1 VRTNGIVRVIVIESS
16 QLKGVKPKM
25 KGQILKIGVY
35 WLEAFKQKDML
46 KVRWKTRAICT
57 YVRNM

>member
-1 VRTNGIVRVIVIESS
+1 MRTNGIVGVIVIEGS

-25 KGQILKIGVY
+25 RGQILKICVY

-46 KVRWKTRAICT
+46 KE
-57 YVRNM
+57 

>member
-1 VRTNGIVRVIVIESS
+1 MRTNGIVGVIVIEGS

-25 KGQILKIGVY
+25 RGQILKIGIY

-46 KVRWKTRAICT
+46 RK
-57 YVRNM
+57 

>member
-1 VRTNGIVRVIVIESS
+1 MRTNGIVGVIIIEDS
-16 QLKGVKPKM
+16 QLKGIKPKM

-46 KVRWKTRAICT
+46 KVRWKTRATCT
-57 YVRNM
+57 YVRSM